1 MEGMGRDLYQAT
13 HLDCDSCISVAF
25 NIHYIYTLQ
34 GSFMLTEHTIA
45 TVKSTVP
52 LLAENGQAITQEFYK
67 RLFANNPDLQHIF
80 NMANQRSG
88 GGGQSSAL
96 ADAVFAYAKNIDQI
110 EVLVPAVQRIA
121 SKHASIGI
129 EPKHYPIVG
138 ENLIAAI
145 QDVLE
150 LPDNHEALIAWEEA
164 YGVLAQIFTDTEES
178 MYSEKETQP
187 GGWRGFRPFTID
199 QIVEETPEVKSF
211 YLKPT
216 DGGAIC
222 AYSGG
227 QYLGIKLTGT
237 GDSYDEIRQYSLSS
251 WGTEDYYRISV
262 KAETKGAA
270 SQQLHQCAIGDTVEL
285 SAPNGQF
292 MLNKDAPKH
301 VFISGGVGITPLF
314 SMLKEALASDIAAE
328 NVQFIECCRSAEHQI
343 FHQELAELQESS
355 GLNLRRAFEFGEG
368 ADWAGYLTADILDK
382 WLTDKTAHVYFCG
395 PMPFM
400 SALKGILNSIGF
412 ADDQLHYEV
421 FGPTT
426 ELPVTH

>member
-1 MEGMGRDLYQAT
+1 
-13 HLDCDSCISVAF
+13 
-25 NIHYIYTLQ
+25 
-34 GSFMLTEHTIA
+34 MLSEHTIA

-67 RLFANNPDLQHIF
+67 KLFANNPDLQHIF
-80 NMANQRSG
+80 NMANQRSD

-96 ADAVFAYAKNIDQI
+96 ANAVFAYANNIDQI

-129 EPKHYPIVG
+129 EPRHYPIVG

-145 QDVLE
+145 QDVLQ
-150 LPDNHEALIAWEEA
+150 LPDNHEALTAWGEA
-164 YGVLAQIFTDTEES
+164 YDVLAQIFTDTEEN

-187 GGWRGFRPFTID
+187 GGWRGFRPFTIER
-199 QIVEETPEVKSF
+199 IVEETPEVKSF

-222 AYSGG
+222 GYSGG

-251 WGTEDYYRISV
+251 WGAEDCYRISV
-262 KAETKGAA
+262 KAEAHGAA
-270 SQQLHQCAIGDTVEL
+270 SRQLHQCSAGDTVEL

-292 MLNKDAPKH
+292 RLNKTAPKH
-301 VFISGGVGITPLF
+301 VFISGGVGITPLY
-314 SMLKEALASDIAAE
+314 SMLQEALASGIPGDNI
-328 NVQFIECCRSAEHQI
+328 QFINCCRSAEHQI
-343 FHQELAELQESS
+343 FRTELAEQKAST
-355 GLNLRRAFEFGEG
+355 GLDLRLAFEFGEG
-368 ADWAGYLTADILDK
+368 ADWVGYLSADILDT

-400 SALKGILNSIGF
+400 AALKGILNSIGF
-412 ADDQLHYEV
+412 TDDQLHYEV

-426 ELPVTH
+426 ELPATH